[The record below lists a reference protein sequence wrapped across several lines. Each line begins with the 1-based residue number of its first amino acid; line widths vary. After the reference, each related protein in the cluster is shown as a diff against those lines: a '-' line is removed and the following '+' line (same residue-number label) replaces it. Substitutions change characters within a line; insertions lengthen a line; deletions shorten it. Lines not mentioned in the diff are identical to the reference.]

1 MSELIVLSF
10 HLIVTV
16 VPYYIYSDAQEKKP
30 SFLSPSA
37 KLRSQSFSIHRRLS
51 RRRSPPDPM
60 AKKKKKPK
68 INPEDETPSGSSA
81 STGSQDSAQV
91 SLELVADSTSDLRT
105 LGFPVSSVSLAMSS
119 KHIVDPSGAVAA
131 TIIDS
136 AQSEPCYRT
145 RVAAEASTSDI
156 ELIVEPTG
164 AVTATITDA
173 EPIVDS
179 SSAVTATTTE
189 SSQRNIISE
198 IQGTDFEAIVEPV
211 GAITA
216 TITVSAQGNPNTEI
230 LDTVTDTLEEG
241 EFVSPPSSEPATD
254 HSVPAEIAADLVQPV
269 QTRTRG
275 INTKSG
281 PQSAADHWR
290 KFVKSNTKKLEPE
303 GTPFTL
309 DSGEACIRIPNSVIE
324 KNKKAWDSFIIGKFY
339 EEPPARGAVHAI
351 VNGIW
356 SKHRRDISV
365 SKMDGHAF
373 LFRVPC
379 PNARR
384 RILSQCLWQVDGQ
397 TMFVAK
403 WSPRVQAEKPELST
417 VPVWLDFTGVPLQ
430 FFNRDAL
437 KEIAGL
443 VGHLL
448 CLHPSTENLTNIE
461 VAKVYTVIDPRK
473 PLPEAVNA
481 QFDSGEVV
489 RITVSSP
496 WLPSLC
502 SHCRKV
508 GHTISKCPNAPLKC
522 KICGSVKHGASD
534 CTRLRTGLR
543 KDKAPI
549 ASQVPIIGNAPS
561 VQTSKKHVGSVAR
574 SSLPLVVKKKSSE
587 VVHTGSGQEAEA
599 GTSNKGQAGQT
610 QAPARKDLLVV
621 DLNGPGSVSFGH
633 SILSSDSG
641 LDSSSDSQYEDED
654 NPLDIEDRFIDVV
667 TKGMKK
673 SARKAR
679 VRGPLNL

>member
-1 MSELIVLSF
+1 
-10 HLIVTV
+10 
-16 VPYYIYSDAQEKKP
+16 
-30 SFLSPSA
+30 
-37 KLRSQSFSIHRRLS
+37 
-51 RRRSPPDPM
+51 M

-145 RVAAEASTSDI
+145 RVAAEVSTSDI

-281 PQSAADHWR
+281 PQ
-290 KFVKSNTKKLEPE
+290 
-303 GTPFTL
+303 
-309 DSGEACIRIPNSVIE
+309 I
-324 KNKKAWDSFIIGKFY
+324 
-339 EEPPARGAVHAI
+339 
-351 VNGIW
+351 
-356 SKHRRDISV
+356 
-365 SKMDGHAF
+365 
-373 LFRVPC
+373 
-379 PNARR
+379 
-384 RILSQCLWQVDGQ
+384 
-397 TMFVAK
+397 
-403 WSPRVQAEKPELST
+403 
-417 VPVWLDFTGVPLQ
+417 
-430 FFNRDAL
+430 
-437 KEIAGL
+437 
-443 VGHLL
+443 
-448 CLHPSTENLTNIE
+448 
-461 VAKVYTVIDPRK
+461 
-473 PLPEAVNA
+473 
-481 QFDSGEVV
+481 
-489 RITVSSP
+489 
-496 WLPSLC
+496 
-502 SHCRKV
+502 
-508 GHTISKCPNAPLKC
+508 
-522 KICGSVKHGASD
+522 KHGASD

-561 VQTSKKHVGSVAR
+561 VQTSKKHEGSVAR

-633 SILSSDSG
+633 SIPSSDSG